1 MKITEKEKEVLDL
14 ILECDDCRERL
25 AEILGCSTASIRNR
39 LKHCRDRNH
48 ILETSYLIAQY
59 AKEKGLKE
67 NTHYNF

>member
-14 ILECDDCRERL
+14 ILECDDCREKI

-48 ILETSYLIAQY
+48 ILETNYLIAQY
-59 AKEKGLKE
+59 AKEKSLKE
-67 NTHYNF
+67 SHNFR